1 MTTAHIE
8 HAIKDYAAWKAVFDQ
23 YDDARTDHKVRHY
36 DISQPVD
43 DPHYVVIRLDF
54 DTRPEAKAFLT
65 FMGGVWGSAQAA
77 TVLGSIPKTRITESV
92 EAKDL

>member
-8 HAIKDYAAWKAVFDQ
+8 HAIKDFTAWKAVFDQ
-23 YDDARTDHKVRHY
+23 FDEARTEHKVRRY

-43 DPHYVVIRLDF
+43 DSHYVVIRLDF
-54 DTRPEAKAFLT
+54 DSRPEAQAFLT

-77 TVLGSIPKTRITESV
+77 TVLGSIPKTRLTESV
-92 EAKDL
+92 EAREL